1 MKKLSILLLIL
12 SFISTGCLMAG
23 PAPAAGTHFPDLTTK
38 RYKQA
43 SAYYHNLSTQ
53 PESTATRD
61 KWLTGAR
68 SFLATYEHSPNHQQ
82 AAPALYMTARM
93 YQQMA
98 DRFGQESD
106 LTQAVHYYQEL
117 ASHFPGHSLTD
128 DSLFET
134 GRIYLNKFNDPDQ
147 AATIFAK
154 IIILCPNGDMA
165 GAASRSL
172 KKIRRQKTVKNTI
185 SVQKRS
191 RARIKRIRHWS
202 TGDYTRVVIETSGPV
217 QYKGNTLRASGVQPE
232 RFYVDL
238 FDSSIDKKHQ
248 DPIPIRD
255 GLLKQVRSAQFSPD
269 TVRVVL
275 DTESLSG
282 YKLFSLTEPFRVIID
297 VTGEKSPPGKL
308 PTLAE
313 QLGLEVKTVV
323 IDPGHGGRDPGA
335 VNFSGL
341 KEKDVVLKVAKKVAA
356 LLADKSGFEVILTR
370 STDVYL
376 PLEER
381 TAIANSKGAD
391 LFVSIHA
398 NSAPNKKARG
408 IETYFLSL
416 ATSKEEMR
424 AAARENAA
432 SARQLSDLQAILQD
446 LMQNSK
452 IEESSHL
459 ATAVQTQMVNGLE
472 RKYHVPG
479 LGVKK
484 APFVVLIGARMP
496 AILAEIGF
504 ISNPVEEKN
513 LRDDRYL
520 SDIAEQL
527 VEGILNYSTKGMS
540 AAL

>member
-23 PAPAAGTHFPDLTTK
+23 TAPAGTHFLDLDTK

-43 SAYYHNLSTQ
+43 AAFYHNLLVGPGT
-53 PESTATRD
+53 TATRD
-61 KWLTGAR
+61 QWLAGAR
-68 SFLATYEHSPNHQQ
+68 NFLTIYEHSPNHQQ
-82 AAPALYMTARM
+82 AAPALYMTAQM
-93 YQQMA
+93 YQRMA
-98 DRFGQESD
+98 VNFGHRSD
-106 LTQAVHYYQEL
+106 LQQAIYYYQEL
-117 ASHFPGHSLTD
+117 ASHFPGHRLTD

-134 GRIYLNKFNDPDQ
+134 GRIYLNRLNDPDQ
-147 AATIFAK
+147 AAKIFAK
-154 IIILCPNGDMA
+154 TIILCPNGDMR
-165 GAASRSL
+165 GAASRHL
-172 KKIRRQKTVKNTI
+172 RQISRQETVKKEVTV
-185 SVQKRS
+185 SKKS
-191 RARIKRIRHWS
+191 RARINRIRHWS
-202 TGDYTRVVIETSGPV
+202 TRDYTRVVIETSGPV
-217 QYKGNTLRASGVQPE
+217 QYKGNTLRPSGGRPG

-238 FDSSIDKKHQ
+238 FNSSIDKKHQ

-275 DTESLSG
+275 DTESLSD
-282 YKLFSLTEPFRVIID
+282 YKLFSLTDPFRVIID
-297 VTGEKSPPGKL
+297 VTGEKLTPGKL

-313 QLGLEVKTVV
+313 QLGLEVKRVV

-335 VNFSGL
+335 VSCNGL
-341 KEKDVVLKVAKKVAA
+341 LEKDVVLKVAKKVAA
-356 LLADKSGFEVILTR
+356 KLANKSGFEVILTR
-370 STDVYL
+370 STDVYI

-432 SARQLSDLQAILQD
+432 SARQLSDLQAILLD

-472 RKYHVPG
+472 KKYHVRG

-504 ISNPVEEKN
+504 ISNPTEEKH
-513 LRDDRYL
+513 LRNDRYL

-527 VEGILNYSTKGMS
+527 VEGILNYSKKGMR

>member
-12 SFISTGCLMAG
+12 SFICTGCLMAD
-23 PAPAAGTHFPDLTTK
+23 PAPAGTHFPDLATK
-38 RYKQA
+38 RYKQ
-43 SAYYHNLSTQ
+43 STAYYHNLPTR
-53 PESTATRD
+53 PGSTATRD
-61 KWLTGAR
+61 QWLTGAR
-68 SFLATYEHSPNHQQ
+68 SFFATYEHSPNHQQ

-93 YQQMA
+93 YQQMG
-98 DRFGQESD
+98 DRFGQKSD
-106 LTQAVHYYQEL
+106 LTQAIHYYQEL
-117 ASHFPGHSLTD
+117 AFHFPGHRLTD

-134 GRIYLNKFNDPDQ
+134 GRIYLNKFNEPDK

-172 KKIRRQKTVKNTI
+172 RKIRQQEIVEKGITVPHKSKAKIN
-185 SVQKRS
+185 
-191 RARIKRIRHWS
+191 RIRHWS

-217 QYKGNTLRASGVQPE
+217 QYKGNTLKASDGRPG

-255 GLLKQVRSAQFSPD
+255 GLLKQVRSAQFSPN

-282 YKLFSLTEPFRVIID
+282 YKLFSLTEPFRVVID
-297 VTGEKSPPGKL
+297 VTGEKSTSGKL
-308 PTLAE
+308 PTLAQ
-313 QLGLEVKTVV
+313 QLGLEVKRVV

-335 VNFSGL
+335 VSFNGL
-341 KEKDVVLKVAKKVAA
+341 LEKNVVLKVAKKVAA
-356 LLADKSGFEVILTR
+356 QLADKSGFEVILTR
-370 STDVYL
+370 STDVYI

-452 IEESSHL
+452 IEESSSL

-472 RKYHVPG
+472 RKYHVPD

-484 APFVVLIGARMP
+484 APFIVLIGARMP

-504 ISNPVEEKN
+504 ISNPTEEKH
-513 LRDDRYL
+513 LRNDRYL

>member
-23 PAPAAGTHFPDLTTK
+23 PAPAGTHFPDLATK

-43 SAYYHNLSTQ
+43 TAFYHNLTSRPASKT
-53 PESTATRD
+53 TRD
-61 KWLTGAR
+61 QWLTGAL
-68 SFLATYEHSPNHQQ
+68 SFFAVYEHSPNHQQ

-98 DRFGQESD
+98 DRFGRKSD
-106 LTQAVHYYQEL
+106 LTQAIHYYQEL
-117 ASHFPGHSLTD
+117 ASHFPGHRLTD
-128 DSLFET
+128 DALFET
-134 GRIYLNKFNDPDQ
+134 GRIYLEKLNDPDQ

-154 IIILCPNGDMA
+154 VIILCPNGDMA
-165 GAASRSL
+165 GVAGTHLREISR
-172 KKIRRQKTVKNTI
+172 QETVKEN
-185 SVQKRS
+185 VDVAKKS
-191 RARIKRIRHWS
+191 RAQINRIRHWS
-202 TGDYTRVVIETSGPV
+202 TGDYTRVVIETSGQV
-217 QYKGNTLRASGVQPE
+217 EYSGNILEASAGRPR

-238 FDSSIDKKHQ
+238 FHSSIDKKHQ

-275 DTESLSG
+275 DTESLNG
-282 YKLFSLTEPFRVIID
+282 YKLFSLTDPFRVVID
-297 VTGEKSPPGKL
+297 VTGEKSVSTKL

-313 QLGLEVKTVV
+313 QLGLEVKRVV

-335 VNFSGL
+335 VSFNGL
-341 KEKDVVLKVAKKVAA
+341 LEKDVVLKVAKKVAA
-356 LLADKSGFEVILTR
+356 KLADKSGFEVILTR
-370 STDVYL
+370 NTDIYL

-452 IEESSHL
+452 IEESSSL
-459 ATAVQTQMVNGLE
+459 AAAVQSQMVNGLE
-472 RKYHVPG
+472 RKYHVPD

-504 ISNPVEEKN
+504 MSNPVEEKH
-513 LRDDRYL
+513 LRNDKYL
-520 SDIAEQL
+520 SDVAEQL
-527 VEGILNYSTKGMS
+527 VDGILNYSKKGMT

>member
-1 MKKLSILLLIL
+1 LKKLSLLLLIL

-38 RYKQA
+38 RYKQ
-43 SAYYHNLSTQ
+43 STAYYHNLPTR
-53 PESTATRD
+53 PGSTATRD
-61 KWLTGAR
+61 QWLTGAR

-93 YQQMA
+93 FQQMGN
-98 DRFGQESD
+98 RFGQESD
-106 LTQAVHYYQEL
+106 LTQAIHYYQEL
-117 ASHFPGHSLTD
+117 AFYFPGHRLTD

-134 GRIYLNKFNDPDQ
+134 GRIYLNKFNDPDK

-154 IIILCPNGDMA
+154 IVILCPNGDMA

-172 KKIRRQKTVKNTI
+172 RKIRHQEIVEKEITVPHK
-185 SVQKRS
+185 S
-191 RARIKRIRHWS
+191 RARINRIRHWS

-217 QYKGNTLRASGVQPE
+217 QYKGNTLRPSGGRPG

-238 FDSSIDKKHQ
+238 FDASIDKKHQ

-275 DTESLSG
+275 DTESLSD
-282 YKLFSLTEPFRVIID
+282 YKLFSLTEPFRVVID
-297 VTGEKSPPGKL
+297 VTGEKSTSGKL

-313 QLGLEVKTVV
+313 QLGLEVKRVV

-335 VNFSGL
+335 VSCNGL
-341 KEKDVVLKVAKKVAA
+341 LEKDVVLKVAKKVAA
-356 LLADKSGFEVILTR
+356 KLADKSGFEVILTR
-370 STDVYL
+370 STDVYI

-398 NSAPNKKARG
+398 NSAPNRKARG

-452 IEESSHL
+452 IEESSNL

-472 RKYHVPG
+472 EKYHVPG

-504 ISNPVEEKN
+504 MSNPVEEKYLSN
-513 LRDDRYL
+513 DRYL